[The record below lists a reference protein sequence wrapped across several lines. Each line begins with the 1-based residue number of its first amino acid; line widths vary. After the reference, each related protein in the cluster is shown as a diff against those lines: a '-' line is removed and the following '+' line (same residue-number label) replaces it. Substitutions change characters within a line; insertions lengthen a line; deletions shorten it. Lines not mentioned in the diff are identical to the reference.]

1 MNLPEKMQAVVYLEP
16 GRIAVQEVSV
26 PQPAPGELLVRV
38 RAATTCGTDL
48 KIYRRGHPK
57 FPPPFIFGHEFG
69 GDVVAV
75 GEGVRD
81 FQVGMR
87 VTANVFAECGQCYY
101 CQHGQGNL
109 CAHLEYNFGAYAQ
122 YHRIPAS
129 IVRRTTFEIP
139 PQLSYAEA
147 AVLEPLVTVVRGQRV
162 IGVQPGETVAIIGA
176 GGPIG
181 LLHQQLALLAGA
193 QRVIAI
199 GHKAERLRVAA
210 ELGADPI
217 VDATA
222 LSAEAVVHDLT
233 AGRGAD
239 VVIECAGTA
248 TAWQQAIS
256 LVRRGGRV
264 LWFGGL
270 PAGSIVA
277 VDAARVHYDAIQL
290 CNSHG
295 GTAEDARQALQYLA
309 NGRVKVR
316 PLLTAELP
324 LAETEQALQRMGRGE
339 AVKVVLLPPEN

>member
-16 GRIAVQEVSV
+16 GRIEVQRVAVPWPE
-26 PQPAPGELLVRV
+26 PGELLVRV

-75 GEGVRD
+75 GEGVQD
-81 FQVGMR
+81 FRVGMR
-87 VTANVFAECGQCYY
+87 VTANVFAECGQCYF

-109 CAHLEYNFGAYAQ
+109 CAHLEYNFGAFAE
-122 YHRIPAS
+122 YHRLPAP

-147 AVLEPLVTVVRGQRV
+147 GVLEPLVTVVRGQQV

-181 LLHQQLALLAGA
+181 LLHQQMALLTGA
-193 QRVIAI
+193 KRVIAI
-199 GHKAERLRVAA
+199 GHKAERLRIAA
-210 ELGADPI
+210 ALGADPVVNAVEVDPETI
-217 VDATA
+217 VR
-222 LSAEAVVHDLT
+222 DLT

-239 VVIECAGTA
+239 VVIECAGAVQT
-248 TAWQQAIS
+248 WQQAIS

-270 PAGSIVA
+270 PAGSTVS
-277 VDAARVHYDAIQL
+277 VDAARVHYDSIQL

-295 GTAEDARQALQYLA
+295 GTAEDARQAMDLLA
-309 NGRVKVR
+309 AGRVKVG
-316 PLLTAELP
+316 PLLSAELP
-324 LAETEQALQRMGRGE
+324 LAETEQALQRVGRGE
-339 AVKVVLLPPEN
+339 AIKVVLIPPEN